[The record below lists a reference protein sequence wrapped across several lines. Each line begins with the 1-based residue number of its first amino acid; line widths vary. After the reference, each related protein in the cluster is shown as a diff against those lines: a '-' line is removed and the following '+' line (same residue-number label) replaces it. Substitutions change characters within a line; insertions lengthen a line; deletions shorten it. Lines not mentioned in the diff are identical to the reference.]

1 MESNIIFT
9 MVSAGVMLSC
19 ISHSW
24 VMPMVPYPALGYRKM
39 LKTYQKALNEAVGN
53 TKVLIAGDTLQVKDY
68 SRFNWTMFDA
78 ASKRERHE
86 KVFPEEQ
93 KKAFRLGA
101 QMVTK
106 PW

>member
-1 MESNIIFT
+1 MLDRLIMIRVSVNMEI
-9 MVSAGVMLSC
+9 
-19 ISHSW
+19 
-24 VMPMVPYPALGYRKM
+24 R
-39 LKTYQKALNEAVGN
+39 E
-53 TKVLIAGDTLQVKDY
+53 TKGRY
-68 SRFNWTMFDA
+68 NWTMFDA